1 MSKHETRESGSFSL
15 LTVAVIAV
23 VIAAAAVLL
32 MPAHANSDASSSD
45 TAYAGPTGYFPAE
58 YVNQAK
64 EVEPMPMMYE

>member
-15 LTVAVIAV
+15 LAVAVIAI

-32 MPAHANSDASSSD
+32 MPAHANSDAPSSD